1 MGKTRRG
8 RFSFPAAPSPDCGL
22 LGCVPRTGQLA
33 PLSQS
38 KAIPMGT
45 LIAILVPIIIVVVV
59 GLIIIWVAE
68 RFSPDPLI
76 TKIIKVIVFAVVLIA
91 IITKLLPLLR

>member
-1 MGKTRRG
+1 
-8 RFSFPAAPSPDCGL
+8 
-22 LGCVPRTGQLA
+22 
-33 PLSQS
+33 
-38 KAIPMGT
+38 MGT